1 MIRRSPTI
9 ISLGDEEIQC
19 HLQRIVLRTLPTDFD
34 QLRLDDQDP
43 SYSGDTIFDST
54 SDGRVSSSQSDGEF
68 DPDTLPDSTRR
79 SSCVEHHTA
88 PTGSLPLAAPISL
101 SASAM
106 TASLRRAPGPNKS
119 PATTHQVSTAL
130 PRYRASRPRISSIS
144 TSTLTITRREL
155 EHYSALPS
163 QSRKKGL
170 FRRRDDSRL
179 ESVIDET
186 VLQKTID
193 EAAL

>member
-19 HLQRIVLRTLPTDFD
+19 HLQRIVLRTLPADFD

-54 SDGRVSSSQSDGEF
+54 SDGRGSSQSDGDF

-88 PTGSLPLAAPISL
+88 PTGSLSLAAPISL
-101 SASAM
+101 SASTM
-106 TASLRRAPGPNKS
+106 TASLHRAPGPNKS
-119 PATTHQVSTAL
+119 PATTYQVSTAL
-130 PRYRASRPRISSIS
+130 PRYRASRPRMSSIS

-163 QSRKKGL
+163 QRRKKGL
-170 FRRRDDSRL
+170 SRRRDDSRL

-193 EAAL
+193 EAA